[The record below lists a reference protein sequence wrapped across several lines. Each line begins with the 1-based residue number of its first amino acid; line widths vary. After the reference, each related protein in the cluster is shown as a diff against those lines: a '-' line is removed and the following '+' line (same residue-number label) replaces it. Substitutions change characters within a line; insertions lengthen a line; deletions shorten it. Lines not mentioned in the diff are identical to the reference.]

1 MDEWGHYYPGYW
13 TYRTVYSSVRVYP
26 KEIGKKT
33 LKLGNETSG
42 GHLLCSVEVKN
53 YINKMLYTPDKQRL
67 EHRGNQ
73 YINGSTAVGNQGDG
87 YRKNWSDA
95 KKDNNMVVLENYGA
109 LEYKVI
115 LKNENP
121 SSVSSPVY
129 TLLEDIVPETADI
142 YYVERSGGS
151 AQSLDPNDTR
161 FQFAHGI
168 NNDPNNTS
176 QGAQEDGRIRWPG
189 STHYSA
195 DGYQMVSINS
205 GETIEFTI
213 RVWVRAQTAKN
224 PGQAYYN
231 TGVGATSKVSIYPTY
246 YRAKMNNLG
255 NGFAKFEKKSVRA
268 STDSEPNAHNTK
280 ENTSHEFY
288 ILKQYNVTVD
298 TYIDNVQRNNK
309 AGLESGE
316 FLVDNNSFYPSGD
329 QREKK
334 PDTTKKANPVY
345 AENGDYLTLKMKVRY
360 HDTDYKTAG
369 SGGKSS
375 EQAPYYQPTELE
387 KVRIK
392 VDLPEDAVIDKC
404 YWSNMTYPGGSEP
417 GQTHP
422 EGSSPQVEDANGN
435 VVMDGFNSNGWYK
448 AEYTGEYIDV
458 WHLWTNRT
466 ATITIKLWVNTNKD
480 LKKKYGDPY
489 EFKTTIEDVYN
500 FYGTKYTYNT
510 AQKPVEIESADYWHI
525 KEYNIGVDKFISK
538 VEHVENRNGQKVT
551 FESNTA
557 RRGTIDVDSGGGSQ
571 DSTKNNSPV
580 YVEYGDLVSYTIVV
594 YNTTKSFSE
603 YVVKR
608 DDGPYKQPQWITVDL
623 EDILPN
629 KCEVK
634 NAEVTAGNGLLTSYD
649 ASGGVLKLNKVRVEA
664 NSRVEITVQLIVEE
678 LLDGTIETNK
688 VKIVKDTERNINDFR
703 IINNS
708 KRLGQ
713 NDEVLD
719 KYILNNYRVQL
730 DEYISD
736 YRGEMYNYNVN
747 HGYINAGSEQGPF
760 GGSTTN
766 YPSNNPLATEKYE
779 TLRFGTKVTNIIS
792 GGTDEGATGSWE
804 KYNTRIRP
812 TDVKVT
818 IDVGLDV
825 IGYQVIWRHNG
836 SDIDVTG
843 GVRATETNIGNNK
856 VECLYTITDE
866 NIILSPGDYIV
877 YYTEVQVMESNFYT
891 GMLQSKSEIITCTNI
906 NRTAGTS
913 GKGLNFSFGINP
925 HDRVVYSAP
934 NQNPVYLNIVTFE
947 DFVYLKQ
954 LVMAGQVWLDT
965 SRNGFSDNGETGKDD
980 ITAILYFADGK
991 EVTRAKTR
999 VTSDG
1004 NGFYTFGRQ
1013 DKTKEYYVEF
1023 EYNGLYYKATEVYG
1037 GNNSG
1042 TTDGRYT
1049 LENDAIWRQ
1058 GYGNELPQTRKPSTI
1073 AKVGIGIAG
1082 KKEYMTDSNA
1092 YEFDNIRNDLDYNNA
1107 TIGNN
1112 KTYSADTIM
1121 QNQDGAA
1128 AVKGRSDLVYDKN
1141 GHVSTLTEA
1150 KGEIMTSRSFIIQ
1163 NFNTTV
1169 NSGLDNTNTLYL
1181 TDYNGYHNEN
1191 PETEYLKFIN
1201 LGLVKREEID
1211 LSIESDVKCV
1221 KNTINGEEM
1230 TYDFNQ
1236 NTYGKA
1242 DSRKSDYDNHETA
1255 YSTVPKFD
1263 SDYKLGIYKADY
1275 NYRYDAYYNA
1285 EGELVDYKGY
1295 EISEP
1300 LELNKAGQSELTT
1313 EITYKIKIHNNN
1325 VPNNETSWGDKNDIP
1340 VDVALNEIAI
1350 YYDSKFVYNENLKG
1364 LNTTVKLMDRNDGL
1378 LKDKGDVT
1386 DRDDLEKDTKS
1397 IRVKYGYADENG
1409 NITSLIDGDVHVE
1422 QRGISP
1428 ASKYETTNNPINND
1442 YRALYISG
1450 GTLAEHYI
1458 PEGETRILEV
1468 IIPVDKM
1475 DAELARSLKLGNFPM
1490 VSEIT
1495 AYTTQYNDSYWHQ
1508 GLKAR
1513 GKYAA
1518 LIDKDSNPGNLADIN
1533 DVAQYEDDTYKT
1545 SVNLYRYDVTEPKTE
1560 NPTDPNAPKVD
1571 DPNDLNSD
1579 KKQNVRAMMGKVWE
1593 DARSEAKGT
1602 DGVQYLGNGIYDTS
1616 NASHENA
1623 SKNPNDK
1630 TAGQEKT
1637 ISGVKVKLMEVVQK
1651 ANGQY
1656 YEYQARDSANNPI
1669 EFITGS
1675 DGKYMLNDYMPG
1687 FYIVRFE
1694 YGWNDTR
1701 DDNLLYNGQ
1710 DYKSTAYYNRG
1721 YYGNL
1726 DGQAYATDNLGNS
1739 GNYRYFDKVKDNLK
1753 VGDNSDAQD
1762 DEIRRLNVNAY
1773 SEIMTTAQTQVFS
1786 EAKAFSKELVD
1797 NTHMYSDST
1806 IFYVRPENQNC
1817 ELTNRPY
1824 NETDAWRLGN
1834 LDFGIEYRPEAGITV
1849 GKDIKTIELVTT
1861 DGATLIKLYFEDD
1874 PAEPGKR
1881 LINKEKSIGADN
1893 VQFVQ
1898 NGDET
1903 LADTDRKGKQGFVYI
1918 NMDSDLLEGCT
1929 INIEYEF
1936 ESTNESEVDRVN
1948 SNLYNIRF
1956 EQTNEAGSGLSAIG
1970 AVNKGYT
1977 PIYLKNA
1984 TINTALEGEEN
1995 YNANATAA
2003 KFLEDMYQAGTKYQA
2018 NGIGSSQYKYLT
2030 RLKKPYINPTTSTTG
2045 NGTVTL
2051 AGSEYYGMY
2060 LGETYYTGN
2069 IGANDK
2075 VVDLKVDNILDY
2087 LDNNLTFNAAD
2098 NAQNDRLWST
2108 KKSEELATVLDWST
2122 ARVEQ
2127 GYSEHTKD
2135 TGKYYKYNKYY
2146 DKDGKMILADDGT
2159 LLTDIKENVS
2169 RFASD
2174 SENQLQNIVNFR
2186 KAVKYGN
2193 MVDEKGIRYDT
2204 DNRSNLLMSVDSN
2217 RKGNETD
2224 STVGNKLLSRFLVTT
2239 KMSSEEEKTTGRV
2252 NLLASKTLS
2261 AIDVEEGTALDYTNT
2276 GEVVQY
2282 RTLTGRRTP
2291 LPTAESKG
2299 GLIATGSP
2307 GPSEGG
2313 SYKPDPSIPPVDPD
2327 PSEGGSKKPE
2337 PTIPPPEIFDDKGG
2351 SKKPDP
2357 ILPPP
2362 NEENDDHIMGSHRV
2376 EPIIPPVD
2384 PDVTSRVQGITE
2396 SSDFTE
2402 LITISPP
2409 TGLKQ
2414 S

>member
-129 TLLEDIVPETADI
+129 TLLEDIIPETADI

-168 NNDPNNTS
+168 NNDPNNAS

-213 RVWVRAQTAKN
+213 RVWVRAQSAKN

-268 STDSEPNAHNTK
+268 STSDEPNAHNTK

-298 TYIDNVQRNNK
+298 TYIDNVQRNSK
-309 AGLESGE
+309 AGLETGE
-316 FLVDNNSFYPSGD
+316 FLVDNNSFYPSGIN
-329 QREKK
+329 REKK

-417 GQTHP
+417 GQEHP
-422 EGSSPQVEDANGN
+422 EGSSPQIEDANGN

-489 EFKTTIEDVYN
+489 EFKTTIEDIYN

-510 AQKPVEIESADYWHI
+510 AQAPVEIESADYWHI
-525 KEYNIGVDKFISK
+525 KEYNIGIDKFISK

-557 RRGTIDVDSGGGSQ
+557 RRSTIDVDGGGGSQ

-603 YVVKR
+603 YEVKR
-608 DDGPYKQPQWITVDL
+608 DDEPYKQPQWITLDL
-623 EDILPN
+623 EDTLPN

-634 NAEVTAGNGLLTSYD
+634 NAEVTNGSGILGSYE
-649 ASGGVLKLNKVRVEA
+649 ASGGTLKLNKVRVEA
-664 NSRVEITVQLIVEE
+664 NGRTEITVQLIVEE

-688 VKIVKDTERNINDFR
+688 VKIVKDTECNINDFR

-779 TLRFGTKVTNIIS
+779 TLRFGTRVTNIIS
-792 GGTDEGATGSWE
+792 GGTDEGATGSWA

-913 GKGLNFSFGINP
+913 GKGLNFSFGINA

-965 SRNGFSDNGETGKDD
+965 SRNGFSDNGETGKDN
-980 ITAILYFADGK
+980 IKAILYNADGTRVT
-991 EVTRAKTR
+991 EAITRA
-999 VTSDG
+999 TSDG

-1049 LENDAIWRQ
+1049 LENDAIWRR

-1073 AKVGIGIAG
+1073 AKVGTGIAG

-1092 YEFDNIRNDLDYNNA
+1092 YEFDNVRNDLDYNNA

-1211 LSIESDVKCV
+1211 LSIESDVKSI

-1236 NTYGKA
+1236 NTYAKA
-1242 DSRKSDYDNHETA
+1242 DSREPNYDSHETA

-1275 NYRYDAYYNA
+1275 NYRYDAYYSDEND
-1285 EGELVDYKGY
+1285 LVDYKGY

-1364 LNTTVKLMDRNDGL
+1364 LNTTVKLIDRNDGL

-1409 NITSLIDGDVHVE
+1409 NITRLIDGDVHVE

-1468 IIPVDKM
+1468 TIPVDKM

-1518 LIDKDSNPGNLADIN
+1518 LMDRDSNPGNLADIN
-1533 DVAQYEDDTYKT
+1533 DVSQYEDDTYKT

-1560 NPTDPNAPKVD
+1560 NPADPNAPKVD

-1726 DGQAYATDNLGNS
+1726 DGQAYATDNLGSS

-1817 ELTNRPY
+1817 ELANRPY

-1956 EQTNEAGSGLSAIG
+1956 EETNEAGSGLSAIG

-1977 PIYLKNA
+1977 PVYLKNA
-1984 TINTALEGEEN
+1984 TINTALEGDNN

-2060 LGETYYTGN
+2060 LGQTYYTGE

-2193 MVDEKGIRYDT
+2193 IVDEKGIRYDT

-2239 KMSSEEEKTTGRV
+2239 KKSSDENDTTGRI

-2261 AIDVEEGTALDYTNT
+2261 AIDVEEGTALNYTNT

-2291 LPTAESKG
+2291 LPTADAKG

-2307 GPSEGG
+2307 AGPSEGG
-2313 SYKPDPSIPPVDPD
+2313 SHKPDPI
-2327 PSEGGSKKPE
+2327 
-2337 PTIPPPEIFDDKGG
+2337 IPPPEIFEGG

-2362 NEENDDHIMGSHRV
+2362 NEENDEHIMGSHRV

-2384 PDVTSRVQGITE
+2384 PDDSEEPDVTSRIQGTTE
-2396 SSDFTE
+2396 NSDFTE